1 MKMAWKSMPTEVPSQ
16 SDVASIRR
24 VSKHFQNTALRSLY
38 RTIEI
43 RAKDEW
49 NLVDLSLD
57 SLLRT
62 LDKHPEYV
70 NYVKN
75 VCISAPV
82 HQNLKYRCPH
92 LYEGDSKYMETFQE
106 AYEEEYEE
114 MDHQECEKGEYSK
127 PSQDVFLSDL
137 RSGVL
142 ALLHCLRD
150 NHLSS
155 FSWQLGTCVPSELL
169 GLSGQLLRKQ
179 NQIESLSLVTDT
191 WCHLNNGIKQT
202 NRTIPKPIGFTSLQ
216 SISWRGI
223 HSRSDFSALQG
234 ALQANSKHLKTLE
247 LDLAKWM
254 SAEFDYHYK
263 SWNHDKSQ
271 HFQAYEASQPMRL
284 ASLELV
290 IEEGYLRGLSDPLIR
305 LILPWDRIP
314 QGSVLSSNPSLGLR
328 YFDICCSLSDLD
340 ARLGALDKD
349 ALTLLHIRRT
359 GIDEC
364 KRQMGYMGASS
375 ENRSLYD
382 FAVWA
387 FGPHGFPRLR
397 VLAYG
402 DFSYGNRYAQQNTL
416 FRRRSSSGLNTT
428 NFTAQLEPT
437 SFEVVRSDR

>member
-1 MKMAWKSMPTEVPSQ
+1 MAWKSMPTEVWELIICQVPSQ

-271 HFQAYEASQPMRL
+271 HFQAYE
-284 ASLELV
+284 
-290 IEEGYLRGLSDPLIR
+290 
-305 LILPWDRIP
+305 
-314 QGSVLSSNPSLGLR
+314 
-328 YFDICCSLSDLD
+328 D